1 VFHIKTTRARR
12 GRALIA
18 VLALAASAALAGCGS
33 DESDDAGDSPA
44 AATGGAWLDDAK
56 AAAATAVEVPATI
69 AAESLGPVEAP
80 ESMTVYFIGCDQAIP
95 GCVAQVEGVRQASDA
110 LGYELEVCDAKS
122 DVASFQNCM
131 SQAVNAKPDFI
142 VNNARPSADASEA
155 YAKAHEQGIPVIG
168 QFTAQLPDPEKGNV
182 VEVGNVCQIEG
193 EMLGNYIVAQSE
205 GKANVA
211 VFADT
216 VYQCNGQRA
225 DGIEAAL
232 ERCSTCEVS
241 VDRFSV
247 ATAQTD
253 LPPALQAKIQ
263 SNPKLTWLVSTPG
276 FSGVMAADAV
286 RQAGKADA
294 ISVGTFDGDEPTL
307 ALVRAGDIIKAD
319 VASGVYENGWT
330 VMDAA
335 LRLKAGQTI
344 PDNISN
350 PTQLLMTQESAP
362 ESGTYEGA
370 DGFRDQFQAL
380 WGVS

>member
-1 VFHIKTTRARR
+1 MPSNNLPRSRRR
-12 GRALIA
+12 GAVIAAL
-18 VLALAASAALAGCGS
+18 VVAATVALAGCNSS
-33 DESDDAGDSPA
+33 DTDGGDDGPA
-44 AATGGAWLDDAK
+44 ASGPWLDDAK
-56 AAAATAVEVPATI
+56 AAAENAVQVPSEI
-69 AAESLGPVEAP
+69 AVASLGPVEPPA
-80 ESMTVYFIGCDQAIP
+80 SMTVYFVGCDQSIP
-95 GCVAQVEGVRQASDA
+95 GCVAQVEGVRQATDA
-110 LGYELEVCDAKS
+110 LGFDLEVCDAKS

-131 SQAVNAKPDFI
+131 SQAVNAKPDVI

-155 YAKAHEQGIPVIG
+155 YAKAHELDIPVIG
-168 QFTAQLPDPEKGNV
+168 QFTAQLPDPEKGNT

-193 EMLGNYIVAQSE
+193 ELLGNYIVAESG

-211 VFADT
+211 IFADT

-225 DGIEAAL
+225 DGVKAVL
-232 ERCSTCEVS
+232 DTCPSCTVS

-263 SNPKLTWLVSTPG
+263 SNPQLNWVVSTPG

-286 RQAGKADA
+286 RQAGKQDG

-307 ALVRAGDIIKAD
+307 ALVRQGDIIKAD

-330 VMDAA
+330 VVDAA

-344 PDNISN
+344 PDNIEN

-362 ESGTYEGA
+362 ASGTYEGA
-370 DGFRDQFQAL
+370 DGFRDQFTAL
-380 WGVS
+380 WGVG

>member
-1 VFHIKTTRARR
+1 MPSNNLPRARR
-12 GRALIA
+12 RRGAAVAAL
-18 VLALAASAALAGCGS
+18 VLAATVALAGCGS
-33 DESDDAGDSPA
+33 SDTDGGDDGA
-44 AATGGAWLDDAK
+44 AATGPWLDEAK
-56 AAAATAVEVPATI
+56 AAAETAVKVPSEI
-69 AAESLGPVEAP
+69 AVKALGPVEPPA
-80 ESMTVYFIGCDQAIP
+80 SMTVYFVGCDQSIP
-95 GCVAQVEGVRQASDA
+95 GCVAQVEGVRQATEA
-110 LGYELEVCDAKS
+110 LGFDLEVCDAKS

-131 SQAVNAKPDFI
+131 SQAVNAEPDVI

-155 YAKAHEQGIPVIG
+155 YAKAHELDIPVIG
-168 QFTAQLPDPEKGNV
+168 QFTAQLPDPEKGNT

-193 EMLGNYIVAQSE
+193 ELLGSYIVSE
-205 GKANVA
+205 SGGKANVA
-211 VFADT
+211 IFADT

-225 DGIEAAL
+225 DGVKAVL
-232 ERCSTCEVS
+232 DKCPSCKVS

-263 SNPKLTWLVSTPG
+263 SNPQLNWVVSTPG

-286 RQAGKADA
+286 RQAGKDDG

-307 ALVRAGDIIKAD
+307 ALVRQGDIIKAD

-330 VMDAA
+330 VIDAA

-344 PDNISN
+344 PDNIEN

-362 ESGTYEGA
+362 EKGTYEGA